1 MTHPTFTVE
10 IGDAPGLEP
19 ASWIDVSDRFLDP
32 ESDSGSDFSYTYGRG
47 DELAN
52 GDTGVA
58 SFTLDNWDG
67 NWELGIAPGTAVRV
81 IATVASTTYP
91 VLYGVVE
98 SAPAVWPHKGLDAV
112 VDVRVADGMTLLAR
126 SELGEMTRPSE
137 LTGDRIAGLLDTAG
151 WPAALRQI
159 DSGRVYIDE
168 LGEYDA
174 DGELQDTIVNG
185 LQAIR
190 EAVEAEQGQCYIA
203 PDGSF
208 VFHDRL
214 SRIGLEFG
222 QIYGGGYLSGYETG
236 GTGAATTFGGAGL
249 DYDNLV
255 PRYDDATLWT
265 VGRAEMSDGTVIEY
279 DDATAVAT
287 YGRRVYVLRDLP
299 ISDLEAEVLT
309 AWMVVRYAN
318 PARRYDR
325 LEIEAATEAELTA
338 VLTLR
343 PGDVIR
349 VQSDAIG
356 GGAAVDEYVHV
367 EKIDH
372 RVGSNLWWS
381 TFHLSPYFGDG
392 PWLVLDD
399 PTKGILDG
407 TRTVAP

>member
-10 IGDAPGLEP
+10 LGNAPGLAP
-19 ASWIDVSDRFLDP
+19 ASWVDISSRLLDP
-32 ESDSGSDFSYTYGRG
+32 ESDAGEELRFDYGRG
-47 DELAN
+47 DELAI
-52 GDTGVA
+52 GETGVA
-58 SFTLDNWDG
+58 VFTLDNWDG
-67 NWELGIAPGTAVRV
+67 NWEYGIAPGTAVR
-81 IATVASTTYP
+81 IQATVGSTTYP
-91 VLYGVVE
+91 VLYGLVE
-98 SAPAVWPHKGLDAV
+98 SAPAIWPHKGQDAV
-112 VDVRVADGMTLLAR
+112 VDVRVADGLTMLAR

-137 LTGDRIAGLLDTAG
+137 LSGERIEALLDVADWPAGL
-151 WPAALRQI
+151 RSI
-159 DSGRVYIDE
+159 DSGRVYVDE

-190 EAVEAEQGQCYIA
+190 DAVEAEQGQLYVDPA
-203 PDGSF
+203 GSI

-222 QIYGGGYLSGYETG
+222 QVYGGGYLSGYETG
-236 GTGAATTFGGAGL
+236 GTGSAATFGGAGV

-265 VGRAEMSDGTVIEY
+265 VARAEMADGSIIEY

-299 ISDLEAEVLT
+299 VSDIEAEVLA

-318 PARRYDR
+318 PTRRYDR
-325 LEIEAATEAELTA
+325 LEIEAATTAELEV

-356 GGAAVDEYVHV
+356 GGAAVDQYVHV

-399 PTKGILDG
+399 PVKGVLDG